1 MHATMTHASGR
12 HTVEGIARVVRV
24 EGRVAWLEPEQTT
37 SCGHCASSSSCGA
50 KGIGTVGARLEARR
64 FPMDNDDALRVGE
77 RIVVG
82 VNKFTVDAEE
92 HYEPLRVNPA
102 IEAEQS
108 ERLAALRATRDNAEV
123 TAALDELKRA
133 AEGTDNCLPPMKRA
147 LAARA
152 TGGEVAGALR
162 SVWGTYQP
170 VDLM

>member
-64 FPMDNDDALRVGE
+64 FPLDNDDALRVGE

-82 VNKFTVDAEE
+82 VDDRSLLKAAALA
-92 HYEPLRVNPA
+92 YGLPLAAALLAGGIADGVWADDPVSMAAAAGGLAVGLLAARIGA
-102 IEAEQS
+102 R
-108 ERLAALRATRDNAEV
+108 RLAAGGGLAPRYLRRAT
-123 TAALDELKRA
+123 
-133 AEGTDNCLPPMKRA
+133 P
-147 LAARA
+147 
-152 TGGEVAGALR
+152 GETCA
-162 SVWGTYQP
+162 S
-170 VDLM
+170 